1 VAAQR
6 ARALGGLP
14 TLRPADGVR
23 RTVRVAIGDP
33 QAPLE
38 RVLASLDHHGLLG
51 DDGRLRPEV
60 FLVSMGDHF
69 DFGPAAQRRTAAA
82 DGLAFLSFLADHPAD
97 QTVIILGNHD
107 LVRVGEL
114 HGFDEATFAR
124 AQAQADLAYRGG
136 EVDPALEARF
146 LADWPM
152 VSDAEAL
159 ARDFSAFAPAQRAL
173 VEQLLRAGRAQL
185 AFAASERVVLTHA
198 GLTVHD
204 FTQLGLP
211 APTTAPEIER
221 ALAGFL
227 DGRVSAWRSGPLDL
241 APLHLAGTAASGVGR
256 GILFQRPAHPSTGE
270 PELFEGPPRRRFD
283 PRWLLPGVTQA
294 IGHIR
299 DAKCRT
305 LLGPWVQGAPAGDGP
320 LRSLTSTGTDVTY
333 RAGVVP
339 GASLVFLDGGM
350 SHSLPERYQ
359 LLDLD
364 RLAPAEPLPR

>member
-1 VAAQR
+1 M
-6 ARALGGLP
+6 
-14 TLRPADGVR
+14 
-23 RTVRVAIGDP
+23 
-33 QAPLE
+33 
-38 RVLASLDHHGLLG
+38 
-51 DDGRLRPEV
+51 LRPEV

-69 DFGPAAQRRTAAA
+69 DFGPSAQRRQAAA
-82 DGLAFLSFLADHPAD
+82 DGLAFLAFLAAHPAD

-114 HGFDEATFAR
+114 HGFDGPSFAR

-136 EVDPALEARF
+136 DVDRALEARF

-159 ARDFSAFAPAQRAL
+159 ARDFSAFDPAQRRL

-185 AFAASERVVLTHA
+185 AFAASERLLLTHA
-198 GLTVHD
+198 GLTVDD
-204 FTQLGLP
+204 FTQLGNP
-211 APTTAPEIER
+211 APLDAPEVER

-227 DGRVSAWRSGPLDL
+227 AARVAAWSTGPLDL

-256 GILFQRPAHPSTGE
+256 GVLFQRPAHPASGE
-270 PELFEGPPRRRFD
+270 AELFRGPPRRRFD
-283 PRWLLPGVTQA
+283 PRRLLPGVTQA

-305 LLGPWVQGAPAGDGP
+305 LLGPWVRGEPAGDGP
-320 LRSLTSTGTDVTY
+320 LRSLTTDGAEVSY
-333 RAGVVP
+333 QAGLAP
-339 GASLVFLDGGM
+339 GAALVFLDGGM
-350 SHSLPERYQ
+350 SHSPPERYQ

-364 RLAPAEPLPR
+364 RLAPALPLPR